1 MATNSDFSM
10 AFSQLSRNASMSC
23 SKSRYSIN
31 ILNMRPSNAEAKSV
45 FFGKWWLIPVRDTP
59 VCWLRVV

>member
-1 MATNSDFSM
+1 M